1 MNAGDLLEVI
11 DHYGEND
18 KIVLGGIDGRRQ
30 QFLVP
35 VGTLCVFFRYT
46 SPDKRKVVVLCS
58 GQVGWLWKEEVKRV
72 DRIANASAVIDS
84 DHADVSIGSL
94 AEKQQT

>member
-58 GQVGWLWKEEVKRV
+58 GQVGWLWKEEVMRV
-72 DRIANASAVIDS
+72 DRIANTSADAGIA
-84 DHADVSIGSL
+84 HTDVSIGSL

>member
-1 MNAGDLLEVI
+1 MNPGDLLSVI
-11 DHYGEND
+11 DHYGEDD

-46 SPDKRKVVVLCS
+46 SPDKRKVVVLCG
-58 GQVGWLWKEEVKRV
+58 GQVGWLWKEEVMRV
-72 DRIANASAVIDS
+72 ERIANTSAAIGS
-84 DHADVSIGSL
+84 DHDDVSIGSI
-94 AEKQQT
+94 AEKQQA

>member
-11 DHYGEND
+11 DHHGEND

-72 DRIANASAVIDS
+72 DRIANSSAVIDS